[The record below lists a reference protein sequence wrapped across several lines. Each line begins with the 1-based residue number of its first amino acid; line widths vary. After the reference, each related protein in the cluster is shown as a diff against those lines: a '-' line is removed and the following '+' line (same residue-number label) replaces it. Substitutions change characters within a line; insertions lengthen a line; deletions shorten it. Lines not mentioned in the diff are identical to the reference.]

1 MTRTLPPR
9 PLSRLTPLGQT
20 VPRALDRLP
29 VVQTRTKQA
38 TFNSAV

>member
-9 PLSRLTPLGQT
+9 PPTRLTPLGQT
-20 VPRALDRLP
+20 TPRVLDRIP
-29 VVQTRTKQA
+29 ASQTRTKQA